1 MLFLNINKKVLNKQ
15 WYITLFVDANTD
27 KDLFVDANTDRDLFV
42 EGFNFKCVGVIFH
55 QLVKTNFDENYGN
68 GGLLF

>member
-15 WYITLFVDANTD
+15 WYIT
-27 KDLFVDANTDRDLFV
+27 LFVDANTDRDLFV